1 MHHASPAFRRVTRF
15 SATTALLALMGCGGG
30 GSSTTPPPVAV
41 CNATPITAYTAIGS
55 TRTQT
60 ASVTANTGT
69 QITLSP
75 EPATGGTWAWSGCG
89 LSGSAREQSFTPTA
103 SCTATVVY
111 TNSCGTTSNQA
122 FTVTYNAVQ
131 VSPYPNYNTSP
142 AAADSSGMPSTAMQL
157 AGKFTL
163 GWNIGNTMEAIG
175 GETAWGNPLIS
186 NELMALVKANG
197 VTAVRIPVSWNQY
210 ADQTTAAISATW
222 LARVKQVVQ
231 YAVDNGLYVIV
242 NVHWDQGWLES
253 HINEADKTAVGYKQ
267 RAYWQQIATTLR
279 DFDEHVMFASA
290 NEPTAEDATQMAV
303 LLSYHQTF
311 VDAVRETGGRNA
323 YRVLVVQGPRTDI
336 TLSNSLWGAMPTD
349 TVANRQMVEVHFY
362 DPFNFTLMDKDE
374 VWGNM
379 AYYWGAPNQ
388 STTDTIR
395 NATWGDEAATDA
407 KFALMK
413 SKFVDQGIPVIL
425 GEFAAMR
432 RDSLTGDALT
442 LHLQSR
448 RYYHQYVVKSAV
460 DHGMRPFFWDVGAF
474 AGGVFD
480 RANNTVADPAAL
492 MALQQGAAGV
502 AP

>member
-1 MHHASPAFRRVTRF
+1 MHHVTRA
-15 SATTALLALMGCGGG
+15 SSRLTQLAAVALLALSGCGGG
-30 GSSTTPPPVAV
+30 GSSTTPPPPPPPPCIA
-41 CNATPITAYTAIGS
+41 TAITPYIAVSG

-69 QITLSP
+69 QVTLSP
-75 EPATGGTWAWSGCG
+75 EPATGGTWTWSGCG

-103 SCTATVVY
+103 SCTATVVH

-122 FTVTYNAVQ
+122 FAVTYNAVQ
-131 VSPYPNYNTSP
+131 VSPYPDYNTTP
-142 AAADSSGMPSTAMQL
+142 AAPDSSGMPSTATQL
-157 AGKFTL
+157 AAQFTL
-163 GWNIGNTMEAIG
+163 GWNVGNTMEAIG

-197 VTAVRIPVSWNQY
+197 VTAVRLPVSWNQY
-210 ADQTTAAISATW
+210 ANQSTAAISPAW

-231 YAVDNGLYVIV
+231 YAVDNGLYIVV

-253 HINEADKTAVGYKQ
+253 HVNTADQVAVNYKQ

-290 NEPTAEDATQMAV
+290 NEPAAENSEQMAV

-349 TVANRQMVEVHFY
+349 TVANRQMVEVHYY
-362 DPFNFTLMDKDE
+362 DPFNFTLMSQDE
-374 VWGNM
+374 VWGYQ

-388 STTDTIR
+388 STDTIR
-395 NATWGDEAATDA
+395 NSTWGDEAYTDA

-413 SKFVDQGIPVIL
+413 TKFIDQGIPVIL

-432 RDSLTGDALT
+432 RDSLTGAALA

-460 DHGMRPFFWDVGAF
+460 THGLRPFFWDVGSH

-480 RANNTVADPAAL
+480 RTNNTVSDPAAL
-492 MALQQGAAGV
+492 TALQQGAAGV